1 MENGNNR
8 TSWGKLSFAEI
19 IGRIIKFFGG
29 WLLAGL
35 LSAIAALMFFGWL
48 ADEVFEGGT
57 KNFDDAVRNY
67 IHQFAA
73 PPVTETMKIFSLIGS
88 PLFLT
93 VLGIAVIIGFLI
105 VKWKRA
111 VVLFLITMAGELV
124 LDVTLKTFFKRARP
138 EPFFNYALPTS
149 FSFPSGHALGSFCF
163 FGILAWLVAAR
174 LENKFLKFTVW
185 AAAIFLIFAVGLSR
199 IYLGVHFPSDVAAG
213 YTTGLFW
220 IATVASGDFWL
231 KRRTEKALAADASIQ

>member
-1 MENGNNR
+1 MKIEHKR
-8 TSWGKLSFAEI
+8 SSWGKLPFAEVI
-19 IGRIIKFFGG
+19 SRIIKFFGG

-35 LSAIAALMFFGWL
+35 LLAIGSLIFFGWL

-57 KNFDDAVRNY
+57 KNFDDAARNY
-67 IHQFAA
+67 VHGFAS
-73 PPVTETMKIFSLIGS
+73 PPLTAAMKFFSFVGS
-88 PLFLT
+88 PLVLT
-93 VLGIAVIIGFLI
+93 ILGIAVVAAFLI
-105 VKWKRA
+105 LKWKRA
-111 VVLFLITMAGELV
+111 LALFLTAVAGELV
-124 LDVTLKTFFKRARP
+124 LDVTLKTFFKRVRP
-138 EPFFNYALPTS
+138 EAFFNYPLPSS

-174 LENKFLKFTVW
+174 LENKFLKLAIW
-185 AAAIFLIFAVGLSR
+185 IIAALLIFIIGLSR

-231 KRRTEKALAADASIQ
+231 KRRAEKVSATDSEK